1 MIADEKETNY
11 FDKVLMEHGGQ
22 INYEFDNEVLN
33 NQPSHAEYVNW
44 YQFHLDR
51 QEGRIV
57 WIDDSLQAQR
67 FGLNIDD

>member
-1 MIADEKETNY
+1 M
-11 FDKVLMEHGGQ
+11 
-22 INYEFDNEVLN
+22 N
-33 NQPSHAEYVNW
+33 NQPSHGEYVDW

-67 FGLNIDD
+67 FGLNIDDSWEGAGIELTQRVTTY